1 MDSKVIRSI
10 SRFLADAVSAIGT
23 PSGDTRG
30 HVRVYSLDRKVSRGR
45 NF

>member
-1 MDSKVIRSI
+1 MNTTVFRSI
-10 SRFLADAVSAIGT
+10 GKFLADAAGAIAT

-30 HVRVYSLDRKVSRGR
+30 HVRVYSLDRKVGRGR

>member
-1 MDSKVIRSI
+1 MNTTVFRSI
-10 SRFLADAVSAIGT
+10 GRFLADAAEAIGT

-30 HVRVYSLDRKVSRGR
+30 HVRVYPLDRKVGRGR

>member
-1 MDSKVIRSI
+1 MENTVLRSI
-10 SRFLADAVSAIGT
+10 GKFLADAASAIGT

-30 HVRVYSLDRKVSRGR
+30 HVRVYSLDGKVGRGR